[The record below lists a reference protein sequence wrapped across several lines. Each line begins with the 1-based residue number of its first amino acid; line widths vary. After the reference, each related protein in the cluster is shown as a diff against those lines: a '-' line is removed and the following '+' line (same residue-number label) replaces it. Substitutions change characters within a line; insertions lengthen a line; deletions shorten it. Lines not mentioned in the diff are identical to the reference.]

1 MKGTQKHVFR
11 HPKASKH
18 ILESLGLV
26 TLSFGLN
33 RDRRSEGQA
42 VVGWVMSE
50 STFQDQIGFG
60 WGLVIPTGGGSPC
73 SKPSRNRVEHDRKV
87 FIYWVKVGVSHYDI
101 IGPLLFMEFCLAC
114 KLFRSSRGSISR
126 PLPLMWTLRWRL
138 GRIAPGGRMI

>member
-1 MKGTQKHVFR
+1 MKSTQKHVFR

-60 WGLVIPTGGGSPC
+60 WEFVVQKRGGAPSP
-73 SKPSRNRVEHDRKV
+73 KPSRSRLYQAGKV
-87 FIYWVKVGVSHYDI
+87 VIYRVKVG
-101 IGPLLFMEFCLAC
+101 L
-114 KLFRSSRGSISR
+114 
-126 PLPLMWTLRWRL
+126 
-138 GRIAPGGRMI
+138 